1 MNYKLSCLEADILI
15 NIYVLSGEQGVAEED
30 LISDYS
36 INLSDLPWCC
46 FDMSTVLRK
55 CNRNHED
62 DDKEYSDEN
71 IQMIVK
77 YALIQLKTQGLIK
90 EKDKHYSATVEYDD
104 IINLLKAKACSCPQ
118 FHEYVAQAFDYLDE
132 DELAFIHG
140 NVDDDSGKEEFEK
153 TLSNGE
159 EVVPIIRQ
167 SILSNT
173 SDKEVSKILNHFT
186 NARVITMN
194 SNGKPYKFLP
204 LFATVVE
211 NNIYF
216 ILSPIFKNEF
226 GEDKTALVFK
236 RNEDQSF
243 TIVTDE
249 TTEKIFE
256 LYKTAKERDINGK

>member
-1 MNYKLSCLEADILI
+1 MKNLSCLEADLLI
-15 NIYVLSGEQGVAEED
+15 NIFAMDGASEED
-30 LISDYS
+30 LISDYA

-46 FDMSTVLRK
+46 FDTSTVLRK
-55 CNRNHED
+55 CNCNHED
-62 DDKEYSDEN
+62 DDKEYSDAH
-71 IQMIVK
+71 IKMILK
-77 YALIQLKTQGLIK
+77 YALIQLTQKRLIE
-90 EKDKHYSATVEYDD
+90 EKDNHYTTTVEYND
-104 IINLLKAKACSCPQ
+104 ITNLLKNKASNCSC
-118 FHEYVAQAFDYLDE
+118 FHDYVKQAFDYLDQ
-132 DELAFIHG
+132 DELTYILG
-140 NVDDDSGKEEFEK
+140 DVDDDSDKEEFEK

-173 SDKEVSKILNHFT
+173 SDKEISKILNHFT

-216 ILSPIFKNEF
+216 ILSPNFKNEF

-243 TIVTDE
+243 TIVTDK
-249 TTEKIFE
+249 TTETIFE
-256 LYKTAKERDINGK
+256 LYQAAKERDINGK